1 MVRPEDKQQMRQ
13 ALIAALALS
22 ALMPL
27 QAICGSV
34 TVRPGDTL
42 SDIADRYGVSV
53 GTLMRLNQLRDSNHV
68 EVGQTLR
75 LPGPRF
81 TPGRGRH
88 VVVSGDSL
96 SAIAS
101 RYRVSE
107 RSLMAVNNLRDP
119 NHVELGQTLRL
130 PSNAVLP
137 QSKRAQAPKTKPV
150 PINASPNASSHT
162 VARGQTLT
170 QIAKAYEVSVASLV
184 DINSLGDPNK
194 VTVGTKLLLRRPAA
208 NTQPVLATQSVAEP
222 VQTSQPAVSERTAT
236 PAAES
241 SSKPA
246 TTATS
251 TSNPA
256 STTQPKPTT
265 SVKPRTDKPTVVATA
280 STKTTTSVAPKT
292 ADWRSYGPLKVDWGN
307 WQTMAGSEVAP
318 TLNADGQP
326 LYIAVNCGARKI
338 NVTGANGS
346 WKTWNEPQNG
356 YEQDLVKDRCAGG
369 TN

>member
-53 GTLMRLNQLRDSNHV
+53 GTLMRLNQLRDSDHV

-107 RSLMAVNNLRDP
+107 RSLIAVNNLRDA

-137 QSKRAQAPKTKPV
+137 QPKRAQATKTKPV
-150 PINASPNASSHT
+150 PINPSPNATSHT

-170 QIAKAYEVSVASLV
+170 QIAKAYEVSVTSLV

-194 VTVGTKLLLRRPAA
+194 VTVGTKLLLRRPAET
-208 NTQPVLATQSVAEP
+208 TQTPLATQSVAEP
-222 VQTSQPAVSERTAT
+222 VQTSQPAVSEQT
-236 PAAES
+236 PTTAAES
-241 SSKPA
+241 TSKPTA
-246 TTATS
+246 TTTAAS
-251 TSNPA
+251 TSSPA
-256 STTQPKPTT
+256 NAKKPKPTAT
-265 SVKPRTDKPTVVATA
+265 VKPKTDKPTLVATA
-280 STKTTTSVAPKT
+280 STKPTTSVAPKT

-346 WKTWNEPQNG
+346 WKTWNDPQNG
-356 YEQDLVKDRCAGG
+356 YEQDLVKDRCAR
-369 TN
+369 